1 MTLIRATLM
10 LIVLSATILGLTTAP
25 VTAQEKMA
33 DSRVQVVT
41 KVDVVRLD
49 DVEGHTTATFENK
62 GYNLKT
68 GSWTVNRGTSDLIKG
83 NGTARGYTTTHYSDG
98 AVSYSSWE
106 GKTTTVV
113 VDGKSIGDLGNAEA
127 FTQGPRTCALL
138 IEPLGWHGFD
148 QIGFAV
154 LERESGQM
162 PPHRAVLQRG
172 AVPEPGGNRGQA
184 PAGKRPPDR
193 LPAGRREPDQ

>member
-49 DVEGHTTATFENK
+49 DVEGHTTATVETK
-62 GYNLKT
+62 GYNLKS
-68 GSWTVNRGTSDLIKG
+68 GSWTVVRGVSDLIKG
-83 NGTARGYTTTHYSDG
+83 NGTAQGYSTTNYPDG
-98 AVSYSSWE
+98 AVMYASWE

-113 VDGKSIGDLGNAEA
+113 VDGKSIATSAGTWKIIAGTGDWKN
-127 FTQGPRTCALL
+127 
-138 IEPLGWHGFD
+138 
-148 QIGFAV
+148 
-154 LERESGQM
+154 RE
-162 PPHRAVLQRG
+162 
-172 AVPEPGGNRGQA
+172 GGGTWKSKVVGDGISFVEWEGEWR
-184 PAGKRPPDR
+184 PKR
-193 LPAGRREPDQ
+193 